1 MVWGIRMRTTDIE
14 LSGAGAVGGAFVLP
28 ELLAPAGDWDCVRAA
43 VENGADAVYFGLD
56 QFNARMRAHNFTVG
70 DLPELMGYLHRR
82 GVKGYVTLNTLVF
95 PEEVERVLEF
105 GRAIIQAGV
114 DAAIVQDVGLCW
126 LLRRLSPDFPLHAS
140 TQMTVTSARGA
151 AFAAG
156 LGCEVVV
163 LARELPVGEIGK
175 VRSEVA
181 GMVSEVPA
189 LEVFVHG
196 ALCVAYSGQCLTS
209 ESLGGRS
216 ANRGVCAQACR
227 LPYELI
233 SDGQKVDLGDRRY
246 LLSPQDLAGLEMVP
260 ELVKAGVKSLK
271 IEGRL
276 KSPEYVANIVRVYRE
291 ALDRLAV
298 AGGEMEGGRR
308 EVGDVMRGRKYEL
321 EMAFSRGLYT
331 GWLGGVNNQE
341 LVHAQ
346 FGKKRGVY
354 LGVVTAVRGGG
365 VEVELAGS
373 VKPGDG
379 VVFDA
384 GRPDLKEEGGRVF
397 EVEERGG
404 TGVLRFGRG
413 RLDVARVKRGDRVWK
428 TSDPALEGRL
438 RGTYEGDRIRFTRPV
453 DVEVSGRAGEPLV
466 VRLSDRCGNVVR
478 VESAQALAVAEKRP
492 LTEEKLREQLGRL
505 GGSPFHLAGLACGL
519 EGELMLPV
527 SELNEMR
534 RRAVSELD
542 GLRQRGR
549 RWGLRQGIEGTFSHE
564 LPEDGGEETG
574 DVVVSVLVRSL
585 DQLDGV
591 LAEGVEV
598 VYCDFE
604 DPRKYREAVKR
615 YRDAGVEVCAGGA
628 GIFLAPPRIFKMGEE
643 GVLRLVES
651 AGADGVLARNV
662 DHLDFFRGCRIVGDF
677 SLNVAN
683 CWAAAVYWE
692 RYPLERLTASYDLDN
707 EQLAALL
714 RSVPGGRLEVTL
726 HQHMPMFHME
736 HCVFCAFLS
745 DGTDYTNCGR
755 PCDRHALRLKDRVG
769 VEHPVKAD
777 VGCRN
782 TVFNGVAQTGAE
794 HVGSLRSA
802 GGRHFR
808 LEFVEESGEEVRR
821 TVKRYR
827 ALFRGEV
834 TGGDL
839 WRELRLLSHLGVTRG
854 PMG

>member
-1 MVWGIRMRTTDIE
+1 
-14 LSGAGAVGGAFVLP
+14 
-28 ELLAPAGDWDCVRAA
+28 
-43 VENGADAVYFGLD
+43 VYFGLD
-56 QFNARMRAHNFTVG
+56 RFNARMRARNFTVG
-70 DLPELMGYLHRR
+70 DLPELMAYLHRR

-95 PEEVERVLEF
+95 PEEVEGVVEF
-105 GRAIIQAGV
+105 GRAIIGAGV

-126 LLRRLSPDFPLHAS
+126 LLRRLSSDFPLHAS

-175 VRSEVA
+175 VGSGVA

-308 EVGDVMRGRKYEL
+308 EVGEVMRGRRYEL
-321 EMAFSRGLYT
+321 EMAFSRGLYP

-354 LGVVTAVRGGG
+354 LGLVTAVRGGG

-384 GRPDLKEEGGRVF
+384 GRPDLNEEGGRVF

-404 TGVLRFGRG
+404 TVVLRFGRG

-453 DVEVSGRAGEPLV
+453 DVEVLGRAGEPLV

-505 GGSPFHLAGLACGL
+505 GGTPFHLEGLSCELG
-519 EGELMLPV
+519 GELMLPV

-534 RRAVSELD
+534 RRAVLELVE
-542 GLRQRGR
+542 LRERAR
-549 RWGLRQGIEGTFSHE
+549 RWELVEGVE
-564 LPEDGGEETG
+564 LGGEMPDEVRG
-574 DVVVSVLVRSL
+574 LGAGEAVLSVLVRSL
-585 DQLDGV
+585 EQLDAVLSDGV
-591 LAEGVEV
+591 GI

-604 DPRKYREAVKR
+604 DPRKYKEAVKR
-615 YRDAGVEVCAGGA
+615 YRDSGVQGEVDGA

-643 GVLRLVES
+643 GVLRLVGS

-662 DHLDFFRGCRIVGDF
+662 DHLEFFRGVRMVGDF

-683 CWAAAVYWE
+683 CWAAEVYWE
-692 RYPLERLTASYDLDN
+692 KYELERLTASYDLDHV
-707 EQLAALL
+707 QLGALL
-714 RSVPGGRLEVTL
+714 GSVPAGRMEVTL

-745 DGTDYTNCGR
+745 EGTDHTNCGR

-794 HVGSLRSA
+794 HVGGLLAA

-808 LEFVEESGEEVRR
+808 LEFVEESAVEVRR
-821 TVKRYR
+821 TVGRYR

-834 TGGDL
+834 TGGEL
-839 WRELRLLSHLGVTRG
+839 WRELKLLSHLGVTRG